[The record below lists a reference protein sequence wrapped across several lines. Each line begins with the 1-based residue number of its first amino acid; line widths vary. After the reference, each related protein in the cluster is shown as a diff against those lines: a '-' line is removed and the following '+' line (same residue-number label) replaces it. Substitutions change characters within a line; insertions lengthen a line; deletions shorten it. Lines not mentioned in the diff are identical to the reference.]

1 MVFCANWRRDLAAK
15 HAKYRL
21 GHILGRLTSA
31 SIETICDA
39 PDGLGAVAGVLTEQA
54 QRAQAQNVV
63 DDPVNQFVRLD
74 GVLNTQIVA
83 QDLKLCASGLVLLG
97 DGAQCCK
104 LAGRQPS

>member
-1 MVFCANWRRDLAAK
+1 MVFRANGGATLAAK
-15 HAKYRL
+15 HANYPAPKP
-21 GHILGRLTSA
+21 SA
-31 SIETICDA
+31 MLLN
-39 PDGLGAVAGVLTEQA
+39 GLGAVAGVLTEQA